1 MKPGLDIGS
10 RAEFSRKVPADE
22 TVSRLFEDSALLAA
36 MPHVYATAYM
46 IGFMEWAC
54 CEQVAPFYDE
64 GECSLGIEVNITHVA
79 PTSPGMTVTAISE
92 LTAIEGKFLSFRVW
106 LRDDAGPIGEG
117 THRRALVDADNFAAK
132 AAGRAAG
139 SVLA

>member
-1 MKPGLDIGS
+1 MKPGLTIGH
-10 RAEFSRKVPADE
+10 RAEFSRKVPPEE
-22 TVSRLFEDSALLAA
+22 TVSRLFPDSALLAQ

-54 CEQVAPFYDE
+54 CEHVAPFYDE
-64 GECSLGIEVNITHVA
+64 GECSLGIQVDMSHIA
-79 PTSPGMTVTAISE
+79 PTSPGMTVTVTSE
-92 LTAIEGKFLSFRVW
+92 ITALEGRFLGFRVS
-106 LRDDAGPIGEG
+106 LRDEAGLIGEG
-117 THRRALVDADNFAAK
+117 THRRALVDADTFSAR